1 MRRFLASLRR
11 DVLLQVRYK
20 LVAVSL
26 FMVAFWSGL
35 LALVPEAFR
44 PEPTLF
50 VPAFVVI
57 NLLTTTFYFICGL
70 VLFEKGEDKVLF
82 EVSALPEVSSG
93 LPVYPSDL
101 GTELVQALGR
111 DLVVRRTRDDRH
123 ALTGQQVRHFRAPPA
138 GRRTNR

>member
-35 LALVPEAFR
+35 LVLVPEAYR
-44 PEPTLF
+44 PDPTLL

-70 VLFEKGEDKVLF
+70 VLSCTAIRSSRQSKVNFSPLKSEIGGWNCRCLRSNCTILKVISIPMIF
-82 EVSALPEVSSG
+82 L
-93 LPVYPSDL
+93 
-101 GTELVQALGR
+101 T
-111 DLVVRRTRDDRH
+111 TRSNGSKRCWESWP
-123 ALTGQQVRHFRAPPA
+123 LRKNG
-138 GRRTNR
+138 